1 MPLTPHPS
9 TKCTQ
14 IVVKGGFRQSK
25 RKVKRGFRE
34 GKERYRAGKGMAKAV
49 QRKGKGRGKG
59 RAKGVQREGGAEAPY
74 RIVNMHYHPH
84 RKEQKTS
91 KYRVVS

>member
-1 MPLTPHPS
+1 MA
-9 TKCTQ
+9 
-14 IVVKGGFRQSK
+14 
-25 RKVKRGFRE
+25 
-34 GKERYRAGKGMAKAV
+34 KER
-49 QRKGKGRGKG
+49 QRQGLG

-84 RKEQKTS
+84 RREQKTS